1 VGTAVSKHQ
10 KIRFS
15 GGLLSVQ
22 IPVDGVSKTVAVN
35 DPVVLSREKYRLTFQ
50 TGSDQ
55 VTALEPNEAECFV
68 TIPLGNVITT
78 EEFCSSSTNSQV
90 PTVGIGQERYFGA
103 AIAGPAIR
111 AAAAAASKW
120 RMG

>member
-1 VGTAVSKHQ
+1 M
-10 KIRFS
+10 
-15 GGLLSVQ
+15 Q

-35 DPVVLSREKYRLTFQ
+35 DPVVLSREKYRLLFQ
-50 TGSDQ
+50 TASVQ

-78 EEFCSSSTNSQV
+78 EEFCSSSANSQV
-90 PTVGIGQERYFGA
+90 PLGIGQERYFGA

-111 AAAAAASKW
+111 ATAAAASRW
-120 RMG
+120 RKAQKQMAPLSRSGAGAGMGGRV

>member
-1 VGTAVSKHQ
+1 M
-10 KIRFS
+10 
-15 GGLLSVQ
+15 Q

-35 DPVVLSREKYRLTFQ
+35 DPVVLSREKYRLLFQ
-50 TGSDQ
+50 TASVQ